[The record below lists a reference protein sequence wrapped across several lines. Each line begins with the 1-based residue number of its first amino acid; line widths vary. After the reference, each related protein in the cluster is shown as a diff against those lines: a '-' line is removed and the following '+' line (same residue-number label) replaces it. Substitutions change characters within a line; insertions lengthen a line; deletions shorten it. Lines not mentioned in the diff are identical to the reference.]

1 MVPER
6 DSAASALNGLLPLRR
21 EYTQAWHGFDRNEV
35 RQYLDHIEAQLHR
48 LMNER
53 DAAAALVATT
63 SREME
68 SVRAEMSQ
76 LHARVEELKKPPERP
91 EDLDERM
98 QRTVTLANARA
109 AEITQRAEV
118 AAEKHW
124 ASSTEVSTKLRERY
138 TRLVAEL
145 DKQADALHS
154 EHEAALSETRAEVR
168 RLTVEAAQRREL
180 LDTEAERKRRKIE
193 AEFES
198 SMNAQKAALEKH
210 IADQR
215 TASKN
220 QAERRIAEAT
230 AEAKRRLDEATAE
243 ARRRLDE
250 ATTQAAQRT
259 TAANRKVERLAEIRE
274 QARKSL
280 AMAEEIL
287 HHSESQLATLPEE
300 SVLPQA
306 AKLVGG
312 DERPAPATKV
322 SPDSPTTPASP
333 VVPIVQPAIPKVPGA
348 PAPKQAAPVAA
359 AAKPVPVAK
368 PGPGNAPA
376 KQHGPATKPANGNAP
391 KPLSPAAGK
400 PGS

>member
-6 DSAASALNGLLPLRR
+6 DNAASALNGLLPLRR

-48 LMNER
+48 LMSER
-53 DAAAALVATT
+53 DAAAAQAAASV
-63 SREME
+63 RELE

-76 LHARVEELKKPPERP
+76 LHARVEELKKPPERL

-98 QRTVTLANARA
+98 QRTVTLASARA

-154 EHEAALSETRAEVR
+154 EHEAALSETRAEVQ

-180 LDTEAERKRRKIE
+180 LDNESERKRRKIE
-193 AEFES
+193 TEFEA
-198 SMNAQKAALEKH
+198 SMNAQKASLEKH

-230 AEAKRRLDEATAE
+230 AEAKRRLDEATTE

-250 ATTQAAQRT
+250 ATTTAAQRT

-287 HHSESQLATLPEE
+287 LHSESQLATLPEE

-312 DERPAPATKV
+312 DEPR
-322 SPDSPTTPASP
+322 PASP
-333 VVPIVQPAIPKVPGA
+333 VVPIIQPTTQKQVPGS

-359 AAKPVPVAK
+359 AAKPMAPGPK

-376 KQHGPATKPANGNAP
+376 KQNGPATKPANGNAP
-391 KPLSPAAGK
+391 KPLSPVSGGK
-400 PGS
+400 PNS